1 MVIEMVGFKQYV
13 FSIQKYRLVVYLF
26 VQILLISWINFRRIF
41 ELFYEVGLI
50 LEEYFYD
57 FFFIILFK
65 RYEIEF
71 FKFFNMSIIDC

>member
-13 FSIQKYRLVVYLF
+13 FSIQKYRIVVYLF
-26 VQILLISWINFRRIF
+26 VQILLMGQINFRRIF